1 MRSVFKKQEEI
12 QEIDF
17 GCVKLRLKDVLKQK
31 NYTRNQLSV
40 NTGIKYQT
48 IDRYYKGIDVERVDL
63 TLLSKVCYV
72 LECNLSDL
80 IEYIPP
86 TK

>member
-1 MRSVFKKQEEI
+1 MRSVFKEQEKI
-12 QEIDF
+12 REIDF
-17 GCVKLRLKDVLKQK
+17 GCVKLRLKELLKQK

-48 IDRYYKGIDVERVDL
+48 IDRYYKGTGVERVDL
-63 TLLSKVCYV
+63 TLLSKICYV
-72 LECNLSDL
+72 LECSLSDL

-86 TK
+86 AK